1 MFLWWHARSN
11 VSKGQ
16 QNGCDATLETLKA
29 IEKPISKT
37 AQIIVEAC
45 AFAGTT
51 NVLRVQKML
60 HECYEHI
67 VAPKE
72 EEKKEG
78 DKEKEKKEGEE
89 TKEEPV
95 KKDDTFQTFA
105 VIAVALISMG
115 EEIGSQMSMRQFN
128 HLVSFIFTTN

>member
-1 MFLWWHARSN
+1 
-11 VSKGQ
+11 
-16 QNGCDATLETLKA
+16 
-29 IEKPISKT
+29 
-37 AQIIVEAC
+37 
-45 AFAGTT
+45 
-51 NVLRVQKML
+51 ML
-60 HECYEHI
+60 HECDEHI

-128 HLVSFIFTTN
+128 HLVSFLFTN